1 MHTLRVLHATRC
13 AVILGSGLLCLL
25 GFVAGCDSDSSSSGP
40 ATPTAVDKAKQDEM
54 AKAIKEARQKDA
66 PPLGVPGRSGHAKP
80 KS

>member
-1 MHTLRVLHATRC
+1 
-13 AVILGSGLLCLL
+13 
-25 GFVAGCDSDSSSSGP
+25 VAGCDSDSSSSGP